1 MPITDT
7 NPFIYSHPLAP
18 EDIID
23 RDEETERLLK
33 NVVGG
38 HYVRLYAPRKYGK
51 TSLLKRAL
59 RDGEAMEGLIP
70 VHVDLYRVSS
80 IADVTIRFERAYSQH
95 LKGAIRSRV
104 EDFLQ
109 KTGIGLSLGAYG
121 ISAKLQLN
129 PKSDP
134 LPALHALLDLPL
146 RLEAS
151 GGYRAFIAL
160 DEFQDIDK
168 IPDLDGLIR
177 SHIQYHGEVASYV
190 FAGSEPGLMK
200 QLFENRGRPLYGS
213 AVPMRLQRLSDR
225 DISAYISERFQQ
237 SGRGAGEA
245 LHPLVES
252 AQGHPQRAML
262 LAHRL
267 WEELPLGESATLDHW
282 RAAHRAALAELDAEF
297 DAQWRGYDTAEQKT
311 MRALVAAAGSPY
323 RAAVLRRLDLTA
335 DAVKWALPRLEA
347 TAEIEKVDR
356 KRLVVDPLFA
366 EWIAILNA
374 GNVTGAND
382 GA

>member
-1 MPITDT
+1 M
-7 NPFIYSHPLAP
+7 
-18 EDIID
+18 
-23 RDEETERLLK
+23 
-33 NVVGG
+33 GG

-59 RDGEAMEGLIP
+59 RDGEVTEGLIP

-80 IADVTIRFERAYSQH
+80 IADVTVRFERAYSQH
-95 LKGAIRSRV
+95 LKGAIRGRV

-168 IPDLDGLIR
+168 VPDLDGLIR

-190 FAGSEPGLMK
+190 FAGSEPGLMR
-200 QLFENRGRPLYGS
+200 QPVRRAGTARSTGRPSRCDASGS
-213 AVPMRLQRLSDR
+213 PPTTSRPTSP
-225 DISAYISERFQQ
+225 
-237 SGRGAGEA
+237 SGSGRPVRGAGEA
-245 LHPLVES
+245 LHPLVEVGEGAIRS
-252 AQGHPQRAML
+252 ARCSSPTASGQSCRP
-262 LAHRL
+262 
-267 WEELPLGESATLDHW
+267 PSSATLDHGQ
-282 RAAHRAALAELDAEF
+282 AAHRAALAELDAEI
-297 DAQWRGYDTAEQKT
+297 DAQWRGYDTTEQKT
-311 MRALVAAAGSPY
+311 PARTRRRGRAHPTAPPCSSGS
-323 RAAVLRRLDLTA
+323 T
-335 DAVKWALPRLEA
+335 
-347 TAEIEKVDR
+347 
-356 KRLVVDPLFA
+356 
-366 EWIAILNA
+366 
-374 GNVTGAND
+374 
-382 GA
+382 